1 MIDYEYQVGGSLRQN
16 APSYV
21 IRQADVELY
30 SALKAGELCY
40 VFNSRQMGKSSLR
53 VRVGDHLERSNVR
66 CAYLDMSSIGSEHI
80 QPKQWYRGV
89 AVELLRS
96 LGLWRRF
103 NFKEWWRQHEDL
115 SIIQCFSL
123 FLEEILFTAYP
134 DQNLLIF
141 VDEIDSTLSLPFTV
155 QDFFVL
161 IRSCHER
168 RANDPV
174 YRRLNWALFGVT
186 PPSEIIGDRTGTPFN
201 TGRSIELQGFKFH
214 ESLSLMQ
221 GLVGKI
227 NNPARILKA
236 ILDWTGGQPFLTQKI
251 CRRVIELSWS
261 VPGGKIILPPGTES
275 YWIEQLVNTQLIDR
289 WESQDEPEH
298 LRTIRDRLLHHPQT
312 QQLLERYQEILNQN
326 DYHPN
331 ISDAALLLSGLIETR
346 NNQRQVKNRIYQA
359 VFNQSWLTQQV
370 SSLSIQGESSRV
382 IPLSQDIENLLN
394 AKGDREQWLHDAIL
408 EKLERDDHQ
417 LRSSLSQGIS
427 VSYQTF
433 DRVVRS

>member
-1 MIDYEYQVGGSLRQN
+1 MDYEYQVGGSLRQN

-21 IRQADVELY
+21 ARQADVDLY
-30 SALKAGELCY
+30 SALKAGDLCY

-53 VRVGDHLERSNVR
+53 VRVGQHLERSNVR

-96 LGLWRRF
+96 LNLWRTF
-103 NFKEWWRQHEDL
+103 NFKEWWKQHEDL

-123 FLEEILFTAYP
+123 FLEEILSTAYP
-134 DQNLLIF
+134 DQDLLIF
-141 VDEIDSTLSLPFTV
+141 VDEIDSTLSLPFPV
-155 QDFFVL
+155 HDFFAL

-186 PPSEIIGDRTGTPFN
+186 TPSELINDRTRTPFN

-214 ESLSLMQ
+214 ESLCLMQ

-227 NNPARILKA
+227 NNPAGILKA
-236 ILDWTGGQPFLTQKI
+236 ILEWTGGQPFLTQKI
-251 CRRVIELSWS
+251 CRHVIELSWS
-261 VPGGKIILPPGTES
+261 VPSSKIILPPGTES
-275 YWIEQLVNTQLIDR
+275 YWIEQLVKTQLIDN

-312 QQLLERYQEILNQN
+312 QQILDRYQEILNQDDHDSN
-326 DYHPN
+326 T
-331 ISDAALLLSGLIETR
+331 SDTALLLSGLIETR
-346 NNQRQVKNRIYQA
+346 NNQRQAKNRIYQA
-359 VFNQSWLTQQV
+359 VFNQSWLTQQI
-370 SSLSIQGESSRV
+370 SSLSRQRSSSRV
-382 IPLSQDIENLLN
+382 IPLSQEIENLL
-394 AKGDREQWLHDAIL
+394 KTKVDREQWIYDAIL
-408 EKLERDDHQ
+408 EKLERDDYQ
-417 LRSSLSQGIS
+417 LRSSHSQEIS
-427 VSYQTF
+427 VTHPTS
-433 DRVVRS
+433 DRLNCY

>member
-1 MIDYEYQVGGSLRQN
+1 MIDYEYQVGGSLRQD

-53 VRVGDHLERSNVR
+53 VRVGQHLERSNVR
-66 CAYLDMSSIGSEHI
+66 CAYLDMSSVGSEHI
-80 QPKQWYRGV
+80 QPQQWYRGV

-96 LGLWRRF
+96 LGLWREF
-103 NFKEWWRQHEDL
+103 NFKEWWKEHEDL
-115 SIIQCFSL
+115 SILQCFSV
-123 FLEEILFTAYP
+123 FIEEILLTAYP
-134 DQNLLIF
+134 DQDLLIF
-141 VDEIDSTLSLPFTV
+141 VDEIDSTLSLPFPV
-155 QDFFVL
+155 YDFFAL

-186 PPSEIIGDRTGTPFN
+186 TPSELISDRTRTPFN

-227 NNPARILKA
+227 NNPSAILKA

-261 VPGGKIILPPGTES
+261 VPSNKIILPPGTES
-275 YWIEQLVNTQLIDR
+275 YWIEQLVKTQLIDN

-298 LRTIRDRLLHHPQT
+298 LRTMRDRLLHHPRT
-312 QQLLERYQEILNQN
+312 QQLLERYQDILNQDDHYLHIN
-326 DYHPN
+326 
-331 ISDAALLLSGLIETR
+331 DAALLLSGLIETQ
-346 NNQRQVKNRIYQA
+346 NNQRQVKNKIYQS
-359 VFNQSWLTQQV
+359 VFNQSWLTQQLGILSLQGK
-370 SSLSIQGESSRV
+370 SSCV
-382 IPLSQDIENLLN
+382 IPLSKDIENLLE
-394 AKGDREQWLHDAIL
+394 AKNDREQWLQDAIL

-417 LRSSLSQGIS
+417 LRSSLSQEIS
-427 VSYQTF
+427 VNY
-433 DRVVRS
+433 

>member
-1 MIDYEYQVGGSLRQN
+1 MIDYEYQVGGSLRQD

-53 VRVGDHLERSNVR
+53 VRVGQHLERSNVR
-66 CAYLDMSSIGSEHI
+66 CAYLDMSSVGSEHI
-80 QPKQWYRGV
+80 QPQQWYRGV

-96 LGLWRRF
+96 LGLWREF
-103 NFKEWWRQHEDL
+103 NFKEWWKEHEDL
-115 SIIQCFSL
+115 SILQCFSV
-123 FLEEILFTAYP
+123 FIEEILLTAYP
-134 DQNLLIF
+134 DQDLLIF
-141 VDEIDSTLSLPFTV
+141 VDEIDSTLSLPFPV
-155 QDFFVL
+155 YDFFAL

-186 PPSEIIGDRTGTPFN
+186 TPSELISDRTRTPFN

-227 NNPARILKA
+227 NNPSAILKA

-261 VPGGKIILPPGTES
+261 VPSNKIILPPGTES
-275 YWIEQLVNTQLIDR
+275 YWIEQLVKTQLIDN

-298 LRTIRDRLLHHPQT
+298 LRTMRDRLLHHPRT
-312 QQLLERYQEILNQN
+312 QQLLERYQDILNQDDHYLHIN
-326 DYHPN
+326 
-331 ISDAALLLSGLIETR
+331 DAALLLSGLIETQ
-346 NNQRQVKNRIYQA
+346 NNQRQVKNKIYQS
-359 VFNQSWLTQQV
+359 VFNQSWLTQQLGILSLQGK
-370 SSLSIQGESSRV
+370 SSCV
-382 IPLSQDIENLLN
+382 IPLSKDIENLLE
-394 AKGDREQWLHDAIL
+394 AKNDREQWLQEAIS
-408 EKLERDDHQ
+408 EKLERDDRQ
-417 LRSSLSQGIS
+417 LRSSLSQEIS
-427 VSYQTF
+427 VNY
-433 DRVVRS
+433 

>member
-40 VFNSRQMGKSSLR
+40 VFNARQMGKSSLR
-53 VRVGDHLERSNVR
+53 VRVGQHLERSNIR
-66 CAYLDMSSIGSEHI
+66 CVYLDMSSIGSEQI

-96 LGLWRRF
+96 LNIWHQF
-103 NFKEWWRQHEDL
+103 NFKEWWKQHEDL
-115 SIIQCFSL
+115 SVLQCFSL
-123 FLEEILFTAYP
+123 FIEQILLTAYP
-134 DQNLLIF
+134 DQDLLIF
-141 VDEIDSTLSLPFTV
+141 VDEIDSTLSLPFPV
-155 QDFFVL
+155 HDFFAL

-186 PPSEIIGDRTGTPFN
+186 TPSELISDRTRTPFN
-201 TGRSIELQGFKFH
+201 IGRSIELQGFRFH

-227 NNPARILKA
+227 NNPAGILKA

-261 VPGGKIILPPGTES
+261 VPNNKILLPPGTES
-275 YWIEQLVNTQLIDR
+275 YWIEQLVNTQLIDN

-298 LRTIRDRLLHHPQT
+298 LRTIRDRLLHHPET
-312 QQLLERYQEILNQN
+312 KELLERYQEILNQDEHHSN
-326 DYHPN
+326 T
-331 ISDAALLLSGLIETR
+331 SDVALLLSGLIETR
-346 NNQRQVKNRIYQA
+346 SNQLQVKNKIYQA
-359 VFNQSWLTQQV
+359 VFNQSWLAQQLN
-370 SSLSIQGESSRV
+370 SRSIQGASSCV
-382 IPLSQDIENLLN
+382 IPLSQEIENLLET
-394 AKGDREQWLHDAIL
+394 KGDREQWLHEAIS
-408 EKLERDDHQ
+408 EKLEREGHQ
-417 LRSSLSQGIS
+417 LRSSLSQEIS
-427 VSYQTF
+427 VGY
-433 DRVVRS
+433 

>member
-1 MIDYEYQVGGSLRQN
+1 MIDYEYQVGGSLRQD

-53 VRVGDHLERSNVR
+53 VRVGQHLERSNVR
-66 CAYLDMSSIGSEHI
+66 CAYLDMSSVGSEHI
-80 QPKQWYRGV
+80 QPQQWYRGV

-96 LGLWRRF
+96 LGLWREF
-103 NFKEWWRQHEDL
+103 NFKEWWKEHEDL
-115 SIIQCFSL
+115 SVLQCFSL
-123 FLEEILFTAYP
+123 FIEEILLTSYP
-134 DQNLLIF
+134 DQDLLIF
-141 VDEIDSTLSLPFTV
+141 VDEIDSTLSLPFPV
-155 QDFFVL
+155 HDFFAL

-186 PPSEIIGDRTGTPFN
+186 TPSELISDRTRTPFN

-227 NNPARILKA
+227 NNPSAILKA

-261 VPGGKIILPPGTES
+261 VPSNKITLPPGTES
-275 YWIEQLVNTQLIDR
+275 YWIEQLVKTQLIDN

-298 LRTIRDRLLHHPQT
+298 LRTMRDRLLHHPRT
-312 QQLLERYQEILNQN
+312 QQLLERYQDILNQDDHYPHIN
-326 DYHPN
+326 DT
-331 ISDAALLLSGLIETR
+331 ALLLSGLIETQ
-346 NNQRQVKNRIYQA
+346 NNQRQVKNKIYQA
-359 VFNQSWLTQQV
+359 VFNQSWLTQQLNILSLQGK
-370 SSLSIQGESSRV
+370 SSCV
-382 IPLSQDIENLLN
+382 IPLSKDIENLLE
-394 AKGDREQWLHDAIL
+394 AKNDREQWLQEAIL

-417 LRSSLSQGIS
+417 LRSSLSQQIS
-427 VSYQTF
+427 VNY
-433 DRVVRS
+433 